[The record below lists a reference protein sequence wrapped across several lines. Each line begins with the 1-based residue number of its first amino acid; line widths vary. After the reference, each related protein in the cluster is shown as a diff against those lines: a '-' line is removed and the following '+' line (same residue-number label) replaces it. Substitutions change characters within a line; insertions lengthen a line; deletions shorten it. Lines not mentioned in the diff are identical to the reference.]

1 MLNIAGVLARV
12 RPPRTEDSTGPLPPL
27 DPWLVFP
34 ALLLLALGVLMVTS
48 ASMPIADRQAGQPF
62 YFLYRQCAYV
72 TLGVV
77 LGYFAYHI
85 NTETWYQRGPMLLL
99 VVMGL
104 LVLVLVPGIGRR
116 VNGSWRWI
124 PLGIMNVQVSELAKL
139 FAIVYVAGYLRR
151 HGAELRTSIVAMIR
165 PLLVLGVLALLLLME
180 PDFGAAMVIIF
191 VALGMVFLGGV
202 NFWQFSAM
210 QLLVVSGMAVLL
222 WSSPY
227 RRARLSSFLNPWEDP
242 FNKGFQLTQS
252 LIAIGRGEMSGVGIG
267 ASVQKLFYLPEA
279 YTDFVFAIIAEEL
292 GLLGVLALIGLYT
305 VVVVRAF
312 QVGARAERVRQPFAA
327 SLAYGIGLWIGFQ
340 ALINMGVNM
349 GVLPTKGLT
358 LPFISFGGSSL
369 VVMCVAYALLLRAD
383 VETRHDENPRL
394 RRDRLLRKVRAP

>member
-1 MLNIAGVLARV
+1 MLNGVLDRIHP
-12 RPPRTEDSTGPLPPL
+12 RPEEGEERLAPL

-34 ALLLLALGVLMVTS
+34 AMLLIAVGVLMVTS
-48 ASMPIADRQAGQPF
+48 ASMPMADRTTGQPF
-62 YFLYRQCAYV
+62 YFLYRHVAYLL
-72 TLGVV
+72 LGLM
-77 LGYFAYHI
+77 LGWLAFQI
-85 NTETWYQRGPMLLL
+85 EIETWYERGPAILMGVML
-99 VVMGL
+99 L
-104 LVLVLVPGIGRR
+104 LVLVLIPGIGRR

-124 PLGIMNVQVSELAKL
+124 NLGIMNVQVSELAKL
-139 FAIVYVAGYLRR
+139 AAIIYVAGYLRR
-151 HGAELRTSIVAMIR
+151 HGAALRASIVAMIR

-180 PDFGAAMVIIF
+180 PDFGATMVIIF

-202 NFWQFSAM
+202 NIWQFSAM

-252 LIAIGRGEMSGVGIG
+252 LIAIGRGEMFGVGLG

-279 YTDFVFAIIAEEL
+279 YTDFIFAILAEEF
-292 GLLGVLALIGLYT
+292 GLLGVLGVLTLYIT
-305 VVVVRAF
+305 LVVRAF
-312 QVGARAERVRQPFAA
+312 QVGARAERVKQPFGAYV
-327 SLAYGIGLWIGFQ
+327 AYGIGLWIGFQ

-369 VVMCVAYALLLRAD
+369 VVMCIAFAILLRVD
-383 VETRHDENPRL
+383 VETRAEENPLAL
-394 RRDRLLRKVRAP
+394 RERLLAKVRAP